1 MSLIYS
7 IKQSVITDTPL
18 QKKAIKIQRSKLSKR
33 TVNVFRTTQRNNID
47 LTAIADNKASVLL
60 SLNALMITVM
70 APMLIS
76 NSDLIL
82 EKSLV
87 IPLLIL
93 GVTCLTTMYLAARV
107 LKPSYFEN
115 VGFREGAENA
125 PSPFFFGNFY
135 RMEPDDFYSFIEDN
149 ISDEDLLKSH
159 LIQDLYFVGRRL
171 GFKMTQI
178 KMAFNIFIGGVF
190 LTFLSTV
197 FVLTFL

>member
-1 MSLIYS
+1 MFKTLQPIEPKITKKVQK
-7 IKQSVITDTPL
+7 IKKS
-18 QKKAIKIQRSKLSKR
+18 RLSKR
-33 TVNVFRTTQRNNID
+33 TVNVFRTTQRNNIE

-60 SLNALMITVM
+60 SLNALMITVL

-76 NSDLIL
+76 NPDLVKDEYL
-82 EKSLV
+82 LL
-87 IPLLIL
+87 PLLIL
-93 GVTCLTTMYLAARV
+93 GFTCLTTMYLAARV

-115 VGFREGAENA
+115 VGFVEGSENA

-135 RMEPDDFYSFIEDN
+135 KMEADDFYGFIEDN

-178 KMAFNIFIGGVF
+178 KMAFNIFIAGVF
-190 LTFLSTV
+190 LTFLTTV
-197 FVLTFL
+197 LVLAFF